1 MQFPTP
7 IPETPKEVTRILG
20 SLLCPDAPESD
31 KGVADVLGGAA

>member
-7 IPETPKEVTRILG
+7 IPD
-20 SLLCPDAPESD
+20 LLCPDAPESD